1 METTKGHKAEYN
13 VIKESKKAIGTQ
25 VANKVPY

>member
-1 METTKGHKAEYN
+1 MEMTKGHKAENN
-13 VIKESKKAIGTQ
+13 VIEESKKAIGTQ